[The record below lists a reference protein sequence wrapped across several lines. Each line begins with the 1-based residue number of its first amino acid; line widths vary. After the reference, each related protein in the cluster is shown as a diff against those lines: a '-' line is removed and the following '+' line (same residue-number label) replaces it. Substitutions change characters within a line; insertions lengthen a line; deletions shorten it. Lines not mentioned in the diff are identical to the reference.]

1 MGVIPNPPTQIEQEH
16 NLESFCS
23 GRPALDEWLKRTAL
37 QARYS
42 GTAAT
47 FVLTNPEG
55 QVLGYYSL
63 ATGSI
68 NQRDATERVKQGT
81 GSHKIPVI
89 LLARLAID
97 EGHQGIGLGRALLKD
112 AVVRAINISKD
123 AGVRAILTHP
133 IDEKAAAFY
142 KRFGFEES
150 PIDPD
155 QLMILLK
162 DVRKTLAIG

>member
-1 MGVIPNPPTQIEQEH
+1 M
-16 NLESFCS
+16 
-23 GRPALDEWLKRTAL
+23 
-37 QARYS
+37 
-42 GTAAT
+42 
-47 FVLTNPEG
+47 
-55 QVLGYYSL
+55 
-63 ATGSI
+63 
-68 NQRDATERVKQGT
+68 
-81 GSHKIPVI
+81 I

-97 EGHQGIGLGRALLKD
+97 EKHQGIGLGRALLKD
-112 AVVRAINISKD
+112 AVVRAVNISKN

-162 DVRKTLAIG
+162 DVRKTLGIG

>member
-1 MGVIPNPPTQIEQEH
+1 LGVTPNPPTQIEKEH
-16 NLESFCS
+16 DLESFCS
-23 GRPALDEWLKRTAL
+23 GRPALDEWLKSTAL

-47 FVLTNPEG
+47 FVVTNFNG
-55 QVLGYYSL
+55 QVVGYYSL
-63 ATGSI
+63 AMGSI
-68 NQRDATERVKQGT
+68 NQSDATERVKKGT

-112 AVVRAINISKD
+112 AVVRAVNISKD

-133 IDEKAAAFY
+133 IDEKASAFY

-150 PIDPD
+150 PIDTY
-155 QLMILLK
+155 QVMILLK
-162 DVRKTLAIG
+162 DVRKTLGIG

>member
-1 MGVIPNPPTQIEQEH
+1 LGVTPNPPTQIEQEH
-16 NLESFCS
+16 DLESFCS

-47 FVLTNPEG
+47 FVVTN
-55 QVLGYYSL
+55 S
-63 ATGSI
+63 TGST
-68 NQRDATERVKQGT
+68 NQGDATERVKKGT

-112 AVVRAINISKD
+112 AVVRAVNISKD

-133 IDEKAAAFY
+133 IDEKAATFY

-150 PIDPD
+150 PIDAD

-162 DVRKTLAIG
+162 DVRKTLGIG